1 MDQIS
6 PSPDSGLYQ
15 IRMRGSLDEKW
26 SDWFD
31 GFTLTWT
38 DQNETV
44 LTGRVLD
51 QAGLHGILARVR
63 DLGLDLLLVKKI
75 DCADFD
81 LDDISTIYQQNEK
94 DE

>member
-1 MDQIS
+1 MDQIN
-6 PSPDSGLYQ
+6 PSPESGLYQ
-15 IRMRGSLDEKW
+15 IRIRGSLDEKW

-75 DCADFD
+75 DCADCD
-81 LDDISTIYQQNEK
+81 LDDLSTVYQQNEK